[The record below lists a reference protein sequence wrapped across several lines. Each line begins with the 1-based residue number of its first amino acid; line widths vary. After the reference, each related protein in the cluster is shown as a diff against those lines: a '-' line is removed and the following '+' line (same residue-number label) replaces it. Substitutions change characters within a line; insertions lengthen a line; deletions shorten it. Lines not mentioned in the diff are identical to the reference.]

1 MAKTKGGVS
10 TFYRDKIHLLRN
22 EGKTYKEITEILG
35 CTKSLISYHL
45 NDKTKADTARRQRE
59 NRPKYREEK
68 RNFMWNYLLNH
79 PCVMCGIDDPRVLEF
94 DHIDP
99 SKKRME
105 VSKMLRTNYGLDAIK
120 KEIEKCRVLCANC
133 HRIHTA
139 EQNNTY
145 KHTKSSEEYWHDEK
159 AV

>member
-1 MAKTKGGVS
+1 MAKTKGGAS
-10 TFYRDKIHLLRN
+10 TFYKDKIILLRN

-45 NDKTKADTARRQRE
+45 NEKTKQDTARRQRE
-59 NRPKYREEK
+59 QRPKYKEAK
-68 RNFMWNYLLNH
+68 RNFIWEYLSNH
-79 PCVMCGIDDPRVLEF
+79 SCVMCGIDDPRVLEF

-99 SKKRME
+99 SNKRAE
-105 VSKMLRTNYGLDAIK
+105 VSRLLRTNYGLDTIK
-120 KEIEKCRVLCANC
+120 EEIKKCRVLCANC

-139 EQNNTY
+139 EQANTY
-145 KHTKSSEEYWHDEK
+145 KHTKSSEDYWHDEK